1 MTTILPPVTTVAPFS
16 MLRVFVPTAVILS
29 MPLMFH
35 RDPAP
40 VTVTVDVVPV
50 VVPIEREA
58 PVVVNIAPF

>member
-1 MTTILPPVTTVAPFS
+1 
-16 MLRVFVPTAVILS
+16 